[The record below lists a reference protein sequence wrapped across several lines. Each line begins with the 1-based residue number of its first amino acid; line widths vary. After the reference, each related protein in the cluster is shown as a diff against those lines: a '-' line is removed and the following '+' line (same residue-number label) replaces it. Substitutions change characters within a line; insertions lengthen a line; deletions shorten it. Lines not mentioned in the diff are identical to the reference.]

1 MKKAKFISIPEKLAG
16 ITFSGYFRLGL
27 ILAGFVCLMILRQTS
42 GTFGVSLGYIY
53 IILISLAG
61 FWFGLKGGI
70 ISAAFAGAIFL
81 IEVALHPSWP
91 ARDLVLKGA
100 AFRLMVYLASGFILG
115 YLSELQKK
123 LSREIEYSAYHD
135 KLTGCVNY
143 TWIVEFLEKEIARSR
158 RFIKEF
164 SIILIDIDHFKS
176 INDTYGHL
184 VGNDALAAFANVIK
198 DNLRSM
204 DIVGRYG
211 GEEFL
216 VILPELGSG
225 GALAVLE
232 RIRRKLS
239 EARITSRHLK
249 EGINISLQFSA
260 GIASFPYNA
269 NNARDLIK
277 LADDV
282 LYQAKQK
289 GRDRILV
296 ERRRCIRLKPAK
308 GLKVEMSR
316 LSDKE
321 KLKIKDIE
329 NISERGILLLFPQD
343 VPDKEFLCRISLP
356 GQELTPE
363 FTCKVAHK
371 SKTEDGVY
379 RVGVYFVDIPTYT
392 RGTLFHFVREEE
404 S

>member
-1 MKKAKFISIPEKLAG
+1 MKKAKLISIPEKLAE
-16 ITFSGYFRLGL
+16 ITFSNYFRLGL
-27 ILAGFVCLMILRQTS
+27 IVAGFIWLLVLRQIS

-53 IILISLAG
+53 IVLISLAG

-70 ISAAFAGAIFL
+70 ITAVFACVIFL
-81 IEVALHPSWP
+81 IEVKIHASWP
-91 ARDLVLKGA
+91 ARDLVLRGA
-100 AFRLMVYLASGFILG
+100 AFRLIVYLASGFILG
-115 YLSELQKK
+115 YVSELQKK

-164 SIILIDIDHFKS
+164 SIILIDLDHFKS

-184 VGNDALAAFANVIK
+184 VGNDALAAFANLVK

-216 VILPELGSG
+216 IILPELGSG
-225 GALAVLE
+225 GALVVLE
-232 RIRRKLS
+232 RIKRKLS
-239 EARITSRHLK
+239 EAKITSRHLK
-249 EGINISLQFSA
+249 EGITISMQFSA

-296 ERRRCIRLKPAK
+296 ERRRCIRLKPVK
-308 GLKVEMSR
+308 ELRVEMSR
-316 LSDKE
+316 LSDRE

-329 NISERGILLLFPQD
+329 NISERGILLLFPRD

-356 GQELTPE
+356 GQDFTPE

-379 RVGVYFVDIPTYT
+379 RIGVYFVDIPTYT

>member
-1 MKKAKFISIPEKLAG
+1 MKKTKFISVPEKLAG
-16 ITFSGYFRLGL
+16 ITLSTYFRLGL
-27 ILAGFVCLMILRQTS
+27 IAAGFICLMVLRQTS
-42 GTFGVSLGYIY
+42 GTFGVSFGYVY
-53 IILISLAG
+53 IVLISLAG

-70 ISAAFAGAIFL
+70 ITAVCAGVIFL
-81 IEVALHPSWP
+81 IEIQVHPSWP
-91 ARDLVLKGA
+91 ARDLVLRGA
-100 AFRLMVYLASGFILG
+100 AFRLIVYLACGFILG
-115 YLSELQKK
+115 YVSELQKK

-184 VGNDALAAFANVIK
+184 VGNDALAAFAGVIK

-225 GALAVLE
+225 GALIVLE
-232 RIRRKLS
+232 RIKRKLS
-239 EARITSRHLK
+239 EAKITSRHLK
-249 EGINISLQFSA
+249 EGITISLQFSA
-260 GIASFPYNA
+260 GISSFPYNA

-282 LYQAKQK
+282 LYQAKAK

-308 GLKVEMSR
+308 GLRIEMSR

-356 GQELTPE
+356 GQEFTPE

-371 SKTEDGVY
+371 SKAEDGTY
-379 RVGVYFVDIPTYT
+379 RVGVYFVDMPTYT

>member
-1 MKKAKFISIPEKLAG
+1 MKRAKFLSTQERLSEII
-16 ITFSGYFRLGL
+16 FSKYFRFCF
-27 ILAGFVCLMILRQTS
+27 ILAGFICLFLLRQS
-42 GTFGVSLGYIY
+42 LKTFGISLGYIY

-70 ISAAFAGAIFL
+70 ISAVFASAIFFL
-81 IEVALHPSWP
+81 EVETHPYWP
-91 ARDLVLKGA
+91 DRDLVLRST
-100 AFRLMVYLASGFILG
+100 AFRLSVYFINGLILG
-115 YLSELQKK
+115 YVSELQKK
-123 LSREIEYSAYHD
+123 LSQEIEYSAYHD

-164 SIILIDIDHFKS
+164 SIILIDIDHFKL

-198 DNLRSM
+198 DNLRNM

-216 VILPELGSG
+216 IILPELGSN
-225 GALAVLE
+225 GALVVLE

-239 EARITSRHLK
+239 QARITSRHLK

-296 ERRRCIRLKPAK
+296 ERRRGIRLKPMK
-308 GLKVEMSR
+308 GLRVEISR

-321 KLKIKDIE
+321 KLKIKNIE
-329 NISERGILLLFPQD
+329 NISERGILLLFPND
-343 VPDKEFLCRISLP
+343 FPDKEFLCRISLP
-356 GQELTPE
+356 GQDFTPE

-371 SKTEDGVY
+371 SKLEDGIY
-379 RVGVYFVDIPTYT
+379 RVGIYFVDIPTYT
-392 RGTLFHFVREEE
+392 RGTLFHFVHQSE

>member
-1 MKKAKFISIPEKLAG
+1 MKRAKFISIPQKLAE
-16 ITFSGYFRLGL
+16 ISFPSYFRAGL
-27 ILAGFVCLMILRQTS
+27 IAAGFICLLVLRQAS

-53 IILISLAG
+53 IVLISLAG
-61 FWFGLKGGI
+61 FWFGLRGGI
-70 ISAAFAGAIFL
+70 ISAICASAIFL
-81 IEVALHPSWP
+81 IEVGLYPSWP
-91 ARDLVLKGA
+91 ARELVLRGA
-100 AFRLMVYLASGFILG
+100 GFRLMVYLSSGFILG
-115 YLSELQKK
+115 YVSELQKR

-184 VGNDALAAFANVIK
+184 VGNDALAAFAGVIK
-198 DNLRSM
+198 DNLRNM

-225 GALAVLE
+225 GALVVLE
-232 RIRRKLS
+232 RIKRKLS
-239 EARITSRHLK
+239 EAKITSRHLK
-249 EGINISLQFSA
+249 EGITISLQFSA
-260 GIASFPYNA
+260 GISSFPYNA
-269 NNARDLIK
+269 NNSRDLIK

-308 GLKVEMSR
+308 GLRVEMSR

-321 KLKIKDIE
+321 KLKIKDVE
-329 NISERGILLLFPQD
+329 NISERGILFLFPQD
-343 VPDKEFLCRISLP
+343 IPDKEFLCRISLP
-356 GQELTPE
+356 GQDFTPE

-371 SKTEDGVY
+371 NKTEDGVY

>member
-1 MKKAKFISIPEKLAG
+1 MKKAEFTSIPEKLAE
-16 ITFSGYFRLGL
+16 ITFSSYFRLGL
-27 ILAGFVCLMILRQTS
+27 IVAGFICLLVLRQAS

-53 IILISLAG
+53 IVLISLAG

-70 ISAAFAGAIFL
+70 ISAVFAGAIFL
-81 IEVALHPSWP
+81 IEVGIHPSWP
-91 ARDLVLKGA
+91 ARDLVLRGA
-100 AFRLMVYLASGFILG
+100 AFRLMVYLSSGFILG
-115 YLSELQKK
+115 YVSELQKK
-123 LSREIEYSAYHD
+123 LGREIEYSAYHD

-216 VILPELGSG
+216 IILPELGSN
-225 GALAVLE
+225 GALVVLE

-239 EARITSRHLK
+239 EARITSRRLK
-249 EGINISLQFSA
+249 ESISISLQFSA
-260 GIASFPYNA
+260 GVASFPYNA

-289 GRDRILV
+289 GRDRVIV
-296 ERRRCIRLKPAK
+296 ERRRCIRLKPME
-308 GLKVEMSR
+308 GLRVEMSR

-329 NISERGILLLFPQD
+329 NISERGILLLFPND
-343 VPDKEFLCRISLP
+343 LPDKEFLCRISLP
-356 GQELTPE
+356 GQDFTPE

-371 SKTEDGVY
+371 SKAEDGLY
-379 RVGVYFVDIPTYT
+379 RVGIYFVDIPTYT
-392 RGTLFHFVREEE
+392 RGTLFHFVHQGE

>member
-1 MKKAKFISIPEKLAG
+1 MKKTKSIGIPEKLAE
-16 ITFSGYFRLGL
+16 IIFSNYFRLGL
-27 ILAGFVCLMILRQTS
+27 IAAGFICLLVLRQTS
-42 GTFGVSLGYIY
+42 GTFGVSLGYVY
-53 IILISLAG
+53 IVLISLAG

-70 ISAAFAGAIFL
+70 TTAVCAGVIFL
-81 IEVALHPSWP
+81 IEVQIHPSWP
-91 ARDLVLKGA
+91 ARELVLKGA
-100 AFRLMVYLASGFILG
+100 AFRLIVYLACGFILG

-123 LSREIEYSAYHD
+123 LNREIEYSAYHD

-164 SIILIDIDHFKS
+164 SIILIDIDHFKAV
-176 INDTYGHL
+176 NDTYGHL
-184 VGNDALAAFANVIK
+184 VGNDALAAFAGVIK

-225 GALAVLE
+225 GALVVLE
-232 RIRRKLS
+232 RIKKKLS
-239 EARITSRHLK
+239 EAKITSRHLK
-249 EGINISLQFSA
+249 EGITISLQFSA
-260 GIASFPYNA
+260 GISSFPYNG
-269 NNARDLIK
+269 NNARDLLK

-296 ERRRCIRLKPAK
+296 ERRRCIRLKPVK
-308 GLKVEMSR
+308 GLRIEMSR
-316 LSDKE
+316 LSDRE

-356 GQELTPE
+356 GQEFTPE

-371 SKTEDGVY
+371 SKAEDGTY